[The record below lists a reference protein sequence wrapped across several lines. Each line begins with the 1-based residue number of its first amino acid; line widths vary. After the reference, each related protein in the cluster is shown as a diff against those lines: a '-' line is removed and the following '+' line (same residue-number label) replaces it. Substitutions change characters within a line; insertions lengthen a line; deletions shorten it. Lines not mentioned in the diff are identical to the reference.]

1 MFENHRKKKR
11 LGHVIITPLI
21 DVMFYL
27 VAFLL
32 VFGTFRTETTGMP
45 MELPRAA
52 TPSDLAREHIIVAI
66 DSSGRIYHDERVM
79 VDGELTAALLTKL
92 RANPDRLVIIKAD
105 KSVTYERLIQAIDAI
120 RMAGGAHLALAV
132 ERASQSGG
140 AGR

>member
-32 VFGTFRTETTGMP
+32 VFGTFRTETTGMS

-66 DSSGRIYHDERVM
+66 DDRRCNQRPSSLCRGFAPRRI
-79 VDGELTAALLTKL
+79 
-92 RANPDRLVIIKAD
+92 
-105 KSVTYERLIQAIDAI
+105 
-120 RMAGGAHLALAV
+120 
-132 ERASQSGG
+132 
-140 AGR
+140 

>member
-1 MFENHRKKKR
+1 MFENHRAKRR

-66 DSSGRIYHDERVM
+66 DSSGRIYYDERIV
-79 VDGELTAALLTKL
+79 VDGELTTGLLPRL
-92 RANPDRLVIIKAD
+92 AANPDRLVIIKAD
-105 KSVTYERLIQAIDAI
+105 KSVTYERLIQVIDAI
-120 RMAGGAHLALAV
+120 RMAGGVHLALAV
-132 ERASQSGG
+132 ERAPQSGG
-140 AGR
+140 VER